1 MSNKKELI
9 IGIVAA
15 VAAAIFSNIDRVVPV
30 IEDLVASK
38 EEISLEG
45 SWIGVF
51 RDVAE
56 SLKEETYASVFIDI
70 EQSGTEFIG
79 RVKGSSNSLREWKL
93 EGKIH
98 SEWVDTKGEGPFLF
112 LKYVSQFE
120 SNTPASE
127 IRASFGVYVLEP
139 VTHPLP
145 SGISEYQGYWFG
157 HEPDANKIMACP
169 LILSNDKSEAGV
181 KERNRN
187 WLTQR
192 CAYRTDQFPGNEKI
206 TPHNKANAADR

>member
-30 IEDLVASK
+30 IQGLVASK
-38 EEISLEG
+38 EEISIEG

-79 RVKGSSNSLREWKL
+79 RVKASSNSLREWKL

-98 SEWVDTKGEGPFLF
+98 SEWVDTKGQNTQ
-112 LKYVSQFE
+112 KYLHFQ
-120 SNTPASE
+120 T
-127 IRASFGVYVLEP
+127 L
-139 VTHPLP
+139 
-145 SGISEYQGYWFG
+145 Q
-157 HEPDANKIMACP
+157 K
-169 LILSNDKSEAGV
+169 
-181 KERNRN
+181 
-187 WLTQR
+187 
-192 CAYRTDQFPGNEKI
+192 
-206 TPHNKANAADR
+206 